1 MRRQYRSSR
10 SPRKQFINSYHVNEV
25 PLPYYN
31 PLEDPYLQ
39 GFFTNENVARHLE
52 AVGFVY
58 QARKEYPYEERRLT
72 NCNKF
77 LRNNSCFV
85 PPHNLLKNRPG
96 NLSASK
102 SCKLDCR
109 NESETTQSQL
119 HQKMSD
125 SQLSTSP
132 NKRLPFFTEL
142 LSKRPSTQHSSRTG
156 GNNSQERPRGMYFK
170 SRNISSSGQASR
182 EMMI

>member
-102 SCKLDCR
+102 S
-109 NESETTQSQL
+109 SG
-119 HQKMSD
+119 
-125 SQLSTSP
+125 STP
-132 NKRLPFFTEL
+132 R
-142 LSKRPSTQHSSRTG
+142 SSRWARVESAQLMRGQYFSHQIRQSGESIIFSESIAQQILPTLL
-156 GNNSQERPRGMYFK
+156 GNPAQFCLM
-170 SRNISSSGQASR
+170 
-182 EMMI
+182 